1 MQSESNSTS
10 YAIGTEEWF
19 MQRTLMADP
28 PVDEL
33 VHALDQLV
41 KQGARAQAEERARV
55 LQDELFSRQFMDHA
69 LRVLCWRAAQ
79 MPAGSGSL
87 TRLRDEVLGLFRED
101 ASRHIRASQAGWE
114 KPIAP
119 AEAARRLCVILALDE
134 QSLCLEKS
142 WGFGVV
148 RRMDDLARKVE
159 IDFEH
164 KAGAQLTYGYAAEGL
179 TLLRPDHLLA
189 RWHHDRAAVELM
201 AREHPGEI
209 IRIALR
215 SFGPMIPDVIKRQLC
230 PRIIS
235 EEQWKGFWDGA
246 RRELKKDLRMVIP
259 SKRSDP
265 WVLHAERQRF
275 GPEWFEELAVERD
288 LLDILDMA
296 AQLASENRLAH
307 LEAPMRAVLADRLR
321 FVVSKADSRHP
332 GLPAEAVLRAMEAG
346 LTDEESAAPQA
357 LAAWRPDEGLLHTLQ
372 DLPAREMGPFL
383 KWMLQREGETF
394 KDRLRGLLPR
404 MEITP
409 LNAALDVLLES
420 DDRDAATAQV
430 FRAAILAQQTTLEM
444 LLWLQ
449 KHPDYA
455 ARWDVVR
462 PGVLARLSLTA
473 IEGDYMGERLKARN
487 QLRGRFDRPMEL
499 QVALADMSERQR
511 EEFMMRVKA
520 SPAWPLLERQAV
532 VGHMVRMY
540 PELEQRLITESE
552 AASTAKTPVK
562 AKQTSRRSFHARQRQ
577 LHALVTVDIPQNS
590 RDIGHARSYGDLREN
605 FEYKAAKE
613 AQAVLMRRQAE
624 LEQMLRETQ
633 PTDFRNVDASR
644 VGPGTRVEIEVEG
657 AREVYHILGA
667 WDRDESRRIISCE
680 SKLAQALEG
689 LASGAEIMAPSESG
703 DRPVRVISVGPLPP
717 DLLEW
722 ASSDETQPS

>member
-1 MQSESNSTS
+1 MQADPDSTS

-28 PVDEL
+28 PLDEL
-33 VHALDQLV
+33 MHALDHLV
-41 KQGARAQAEERARV
+41 QQGARAQAEERARL
-55 LQDELFSRQFMDHA
+55 LQDELISRQAVDPA
-69 LRVLCWRAAQ
+69 LRVFCWRAALL
-79 MPAGSGSL
+79 PAGSGSL
-87 TRLRDEVLGLFRED
+87 ARLRDEILGVFRED
-101 ASRHIRASQAGWE
+101 ASRHVRASQAGWE

-119 AEAARRLCVILALDE
+119 AEAARRLRVILTLDE

-159 IDFEH
+159 IDFERN
-164 KAGAQLTYGYAAEGL
+164 KGALLTYGYAAEGL
-179 TLLRPDHLLA
+179 TLLGPDHLLA

-201 AREHPGEI
+201 AKEHPGEI

-215 SFGPMIPDVIKRQLC
+215 SFGPMIPDAIKRQVC
-230 PRIIS
+230 PRIIP

-246 RRELKKDLRMVIP
+246 RRELKKDPRMVMP
-259 SKRSDP
+259 AKRSEP
-265 WVLHAERQRF
+265 WVLHAERERF
-275 GPEWFEELAVERD
+275 GPEWFQELAVERD

-296 AQLASENRLAH
+296 AQLASENRFAGLDAPSRAILA
-307 LEAPMRAVLADRLR
+307 ERLR
-321 FVVSKADSRHP
+321 FVVRGANSKQP
-332 GLPAEAVLRAMEAG
+332 GLPAEAVLRAAEAG
-346 LTDEESAAPQA
+346 LTDEESATTHA
-357 LAAWRPDEGLLHTLQ
+357 LAGWRDDEGFLRALR
-372 DLPAREMGPFL
+372 DLPARDMEPFL
-383 KWMLQREGETF
+383 KWMLQREGDAF
-394 KDRLRGLLPR
+394 RNRLRGLLTR

-409 LNAALDVLLES
+409 LSAAMGVLLETGNN
-420 DDRDAATAQV
+420 DAATSQV
-430 FRAAILAQQTTLEM
+430 FRTAIQTQNPTVEM

-449 KHPDYA
+449 KNPDC
-455 ARWDVVR
+455 AREWSVVR
-462 PGVLARLSLTA
+462 PGELARLSLTA

-487 QLRGRFDRPMEL
+487 QLRDRFDRPADL
-499 QVALADMSERQR
+499 KVALDDMSARQR

-532 VGHMVRMY
+532 IGHMVRIY
-540 PELEQRLITESE
+540 PELEQRLISE
-552 AASTAKTPVK
+552 GASASAAVPPANVK
-562 AKQTSRRSFHARQRQ
+562 RTSIRSFHARQRQ

-590 RDIGHARSYGDLREN
+590 RDIGHARGYGDLREN

-633 PTDFRNVDASR
+633 PADFRDVDTSR
-644 VGPGTRVEIEVEG
+644 AGPGTRVEIEAEG
-657 AREVYHILGA
+657 SREVYHILGA

-689 LASGAEIMAPSESG
+689 HAAGEEVRAPADGG
-703 DRPVRVISVGPLPP
+703 DRLLRVISVGPLPP
-717 DLLEW
+717 ELLEW
-722 ASSDETQPS
+722 ASSDEAQPS